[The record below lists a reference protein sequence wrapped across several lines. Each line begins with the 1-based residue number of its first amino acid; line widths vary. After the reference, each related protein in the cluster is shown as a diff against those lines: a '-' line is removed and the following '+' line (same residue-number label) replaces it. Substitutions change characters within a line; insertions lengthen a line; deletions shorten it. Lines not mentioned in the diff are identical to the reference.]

1 MLIIIF
7 NAMGLILI
15 IFSLFVIA
23 KDFKKDNEKSKDLNR
38 IENDVKEYYK
48 LTEEIVETFDQ
59 IIDNKL
65 ELINHGQTSNV
76 GVVQKPQNEITY
88 SEGDDNLELHN
99 SENPDKEYI
108 NQIINL
114 RSIGLTREE
123 IARKL
128 NKGIREVDIILKIYN
143 NKNKS

>member
-1 MLIIIF
+1 MLILIF

-15 IFSLFVIA
+15 IFSLFVMA

-65 ELINHGQTSNV
+65 ELINHGQTSNSSIL
-76 GVVQKPQNEITY
+76 QKPQNEITY
-88 SEGDDNLELHN
+88 KETYDNN

-108 NQIINL
+108 NKIINL

>member
-1 MLIIIF
+1 MLILIF

-15 IFSLFVIA
+15 IFSLFVMA
-23 KDFKKDNEKSKDLNR
+23 KDFKKDNEKARDLNR

-65 ELINHGQTSNV
+65 ELINHGQTSNSSIL
-76 GVVQKPQNEITY
+76 QKPQNEITY
-88 SEGDDNLELHN
+88 KETYDNN

-108 NQIINL
+108 NKIINL